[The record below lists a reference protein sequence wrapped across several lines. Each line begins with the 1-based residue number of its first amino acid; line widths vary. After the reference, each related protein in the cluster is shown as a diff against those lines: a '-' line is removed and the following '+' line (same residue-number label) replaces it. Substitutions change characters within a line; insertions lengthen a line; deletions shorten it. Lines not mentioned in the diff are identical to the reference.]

1 MKDLQATLEKL
12 LTDANDCE
20 LIARLAT
27 NPQKRALFEKL
38 ATDLRS
44 SARDIEIVLA
54 SQKESGD

>member
-1 MKDLQATLEKL
+1 MKDLQATLDKL

-20 LIARLAT
+20 LIAKLAT

-44 SARDIEIVLA
+44 SARDIAIALV
-54 SQKESGD
+54 SQKESGN